1 MDQWGAFKFCSIV
14 CLQKN
19 YILYNPTKEWLK
31 KDNVRNITK
40 TSFNFNVGISRRKKG
55 QSVHFS
61 EWRSLFS
68 KQVGRSGLIPILTSG
83 QVSKLLMNSACRHIL
98 WLSFESTSHKY
109 KMRSTISSNLFND
122 YEKKSFTIIPKVG
135 NSQGLVA
142 LNCSSGVLR
151 VLLESPDCGHSNLT
165 NGLKL
170 LQHLEKKKEGKQWLI
185 DTIHWFRGQGE
196 GGNRMPRVKDWQKP
210 GQANKSEIA
219 TFFPNF
225 HTFLHL
231 LGRCLGIPPSKGF
244 SFVENAPLAL

>member
-1 MDQWGAFKFCSIV
+1 
-14 CLQKN
+14 
-19 YILYNPTKEWLK
+19 
-31 KDNVRNITK
+31 
-40 TSFNFNVGISRRKKG
+40 
-55 QSVHFS
+55 
-61 EWRSLFS
+61 
-68 KQVGRSGLIPILTSG
+68 
-83 QVSKLLMNSACRHIL
+83 MNSACRHIL

-109 KMRSTISSNLFND
+109 KMRSTIWSNLFND

-170 LQHLEKKKEGKQWLI
+170 LQHLEKKEGRKAKADWHHSLI
-185 DTIHWFRGQGE
+185 SWPGGRGE

-219 TFFPNF
+219 TFFLNLP
-225 HTFLHL
+225 TFLQPL
-231 LGRCLGIPPSKGF
+231 DVCLGISPSEGL